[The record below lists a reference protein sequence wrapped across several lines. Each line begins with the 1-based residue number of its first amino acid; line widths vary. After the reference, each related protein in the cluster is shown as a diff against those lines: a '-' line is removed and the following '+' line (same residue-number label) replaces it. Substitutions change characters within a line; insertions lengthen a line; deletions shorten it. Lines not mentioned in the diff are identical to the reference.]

1 MTWEQMERAIE
12 FLTEQ
17 GASQSAKLDRM
28 IEEGREQSA
37 RIEGLTRNL
46 DKVIEAINKDA
57 ENIRGLARIA
67 EVHNQRLARLEGE
80 TGK

>member
-1 MTWEQMERAIE
+1 MERAIE